1 VIRLCSVG
9 VVALSLLFGAGCH
22 KAPAASTAPAAAAQ
36 AAPASSAQPTL
47 PMPPKPVPAQLPD
60 VIARVNGEAVTK
72 VEFDRL
78 INNMEQS
85 GGQKVPAERRDE
97 ILRGA
102 IDQLVTYTVLAQ
114 EVKARNIVIA
124 DAEID
129 GDLKQM
135 QAQFPNEEEFKKA
148 LAGRGMT
155 IDRLRSDARVEIAI
169 NKMMEA
175 EVANQPAVTD
185 AQAREFYDKNPD
197 KFKQNEAVRASHILI
212 KVDEKADAATKK
224 RALAEARSVL
234 KQARAGADFAALA
247 KKHSQD
253 GSAAQGGDLDF
264 FSHGQMVAPFDQAAF
279 ALKPGQI
286 SGIVTTPFGYHIIKV
301 TDRRPASTVS
311 VEQANERIK
320 QYLTEQHKQEHAQAF
335 IEGLKKK
342 AKIEVLI

>member
-1 VIRLCSVG
+1 MTRLCSIG
-9 VVALSLLFGAGCH
+9 VVALLLTCGAGCR
-22 KAPAASTAPAAAAQ
+22 KAPAAPPAAAAP
-36 AAPASSAQPTL
+36 AASAQPAL

-60 VIARVNGEAVTK
+60 VIARVNGEGVTK

-78 INNMEQS
+78 VNNMEQ
-85 GGQKVPAERRDE
+85 GAGQKIPAERRDE

-102 IDQLVTYTVLAQ
+102 IDQLVTYAVLAQ
-114 EVKARNIVIA
+114 EVKARNIVVA
-124 DAEID
+124 DAEIE

-155 IDRLRSDARVEIAI
+155 LERLRSDARVEMAI

-175 EVANQPAVTD
+175 ELANQPAVTD
-185 AQAREFYDKNPD
+185 AQAREFYDKNPE
-197 KFKQNEAVRASHILI
+197 KFKQDEAVRASHILL
-212 KVDEKADAATKK
+212 KVDEQADAATKK
-224 RALAEARSVL
+224 KALARARAVL
-234 KQARAGADFAALA
+234 KQARGGADFAALA

-253 GSAAQGGDLDF
+253 ASAQQGGDLDF

-286 SGIVTTPFGYHIIKV
+286 SDIVTTQFGYHIIKV
-301 TDRRPASTVS
+301 TERRPATTVTF
-311 VEQANERIK
+311 EQANDRIK
-320 QYLTEQHKQEHAQAF
+320 QYLAGQQKQEHAQAF

>member
-1 VIRLCSVG
+1 MIRLWPVG
-9 VVALSLLFGAGCH
+9 VVALSLFFGAGCH
-22 KAPAASTAPAAAAQ
+22 KAPAAPPSA

-85 GGQKVPAERRDE
+85 AGQKIPVERRDE

-124 DAEID
+124 DAEIE

-135 QAQFPNEEEFKKA
+135 QAQFPNEDEFKKA
-148 LAGRGMT
+148 LSGRGMT
-155 IDRLRSDARVEIAI
+155 IERLRSDARVEIAI

-185 AQAREFYDKNPD
+185 AQSHEFYDKNPD
-197 KFKQNEAVRASHILI
+197 KFKQDEAVRASHILI
-212 KVDEKADAATKK
+212 KVDEKADEATKK
-224 RALAEARSVL
+224 KALTQARSIL
-234 KQARAGADFAALA
+234 KQARAGSDFAALA

-253 GSAAQGGDLDF
+253 GSAQQGGDLDF

-286 SGIVTTPFGYHIIKV
+286 SEVVTTQFGYHIIKV
-301 TDRRPASTVS
+301 TDRRPASTVPF
-311 VEQANERIK
+311 EQASDRIK
-320 QYLTEQHKQEHAQAF
+320 QYLTEQHKQERAQAF